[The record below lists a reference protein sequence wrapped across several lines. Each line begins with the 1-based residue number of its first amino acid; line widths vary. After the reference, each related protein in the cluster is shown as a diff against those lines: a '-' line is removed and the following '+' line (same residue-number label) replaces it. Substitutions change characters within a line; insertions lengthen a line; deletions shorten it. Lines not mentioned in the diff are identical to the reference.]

1 MSHIGETIRTL
12 RRKNAMTQENLA
24 DRMNVSVNAVSKW
37 ERGECMPDISLL
49 IPLAKC
55 FGITTDEL
63 LGYDRKAQEEI
74 VDRWI
79 AQSGERFDS
88 SADPEALREYYK
100 WERSSLETLIAEYP
114 DDCRLL
120 NLYLNCLSPQ
130 TDGDEFERICI
141 LLLDRSDKAYIVQRA
156 VKGLAE
162 LHRSRGDTDAAEK
175 LIREKFTG
183 LELVKQLYDLTK
195 NPDTHREYVY
205 LLTCELTVALTTLA
219 YEADTYEES
228 ARLFDKTLA
237 VLDGLTAQGD
247 EGYLRRAWYEQV
259 YYAMF
264 RTFSEKYG
272 RTAEAAEALK
282 KCFDCYEA
290 CAVLPTPYTHSAGF
304 FAGWRI
310 PEAYGF
316 EAQEQLKDLKWL
328 KELLRTTPAYYEPMK
343 DSEEFRRL
351 VSE

>member
-1 MSHIGETIRTL
+1 M
-12 RRKNAMTQENLA
+12 A
-24 DRMNVSVNAVSKW
+24 
-37 ERGECMPDISLL
+37 
-49 IPLAKC
+49 
-55 FGITTDEL
+55 
-63 LGYDRKAQEEI
+63 
-74 VDRWI
+74 
-79 AQSGERFDS
+79 
-88 SADPEALREYYK
+88 
-100 WERSSLETLIAEYP
+100 
-114 DDCRLL
+114 
-120 NLYLNCLSPQ
+120 
-130 TDGDEFERICI
+130 
-141 LLLDRSDKAYIVQRA
+141 
-156 VKGLAE
+156 
-162 LHRSRGDTDAAEK
+162 
-175 LIREKFTG
+175 IREKFTG

-195 NPDTHREYVY
+195 KPDTHREYVY

-259 YYAMF
+259 
-264 RTFSEKYG
+264 
-272 RTAEAAEALK
+272 TAEAAEALK

-316 EAQEQLKDLKWL
+316 GAQEQLNDLKWL

-343 DSEEFRRL
+343 DCDEFRRL